1 MMLSGV
7 HFSSIKQGSCYAAE
21 KAWSM
26 SDLREPQFFA
36 LEGGPFNND
45 SLPRQYPTVTLHLK
59 PIGCR

>member
-1 MMLSGV
+1 
-7 HFSSIKQGSCYAAE
+7 
-21 KAWSM
+21 M